1 METKP
6 LDSNE
11 DDGTLGLDKDEQKR
25 EHEHDSTS
33 PTEDLPVHNGM
44 LFGMPHAS
52 NGKQMPHV
60 HHDHPIRSRAVFAAI
75 IGLSCG
81 ALVIM
86 VVIVLAL
93 FVRKSTP
100 KKCTKTVIADDDDN
114 SQEKRHLLKMQED
127 GFENPTYKFFA
138 N

>member
-1 METKP
+1 MDEDE
-6 LDSNE
+6 LSNE
-11 DDGTLGLDKDEQKR
+11 NEHYYATTEEPKPRISDGLKVKR
-25 EHEHDSTS
+25 EH
-33 PTEDLPVHNGM
+33 PL
-44 LFGMPHAS
+44 
-52 NGKQMPHV
+52 K
-60 HHDHPIRSRAVFAAI
+60 SRAVFAAV

-93 FVRKSTP
+93 FIRKRSP
-100 KKCTKTVIADDDDN
+100 KRGTKTVIADDD

-127 GFENPTYKFFA
+127 GFENPTYKFFS